1 MEKNKI
7 FALLIGKKNSTGFPG
22 KNVMNINGLPSCEYG
37 FQAAKKLGIE
47 NIFVSRDSLN
57 NARIYFCQRIWHF

>member
-37 FQAAKKLGIE
+37 FQAAKRLGIK
-47 NIFVSRDSLN
+47 NIFVSTSISN
-57 NARIYFCQRIWHF
+57 KIFKKY